1 MDHFHKLQLGE
12 QYAYGLSWPSFGP
25 PLEYPSIWGRE
36 QIRNTFFCVSYEFMD
51 DSLRIIIYYTE
62 GGDKMRKNIFPHLRK
77 TFAEKL
83 WPTFF
88 RKTKTFSAKLFPQNF
103 FRKIFS
109 AKFFPQFFFP
119 QNFFSAKFFT
129 QIFFPQN
136 HKLDLVSA
144 GEPSL
149 KSNLSSGSITDQLK
163 PIGVSK
169 IKNSKILLY
178 FVMNTLYS
186 DFTNRNFNGN
196 TIMESQAEPM
206 FDPMLDRPHRLGQ
219 PTSMGS
225 RPP

>member
-1 MDHFHKLQLGE
+1 MT
-12 QYAYGLSWPSFGP
+12 
-25 PLEYPSIWGRE
+25 
-36 QIRNTFFCVSYEFMD
+36 NFFPQS
-51 DSLRIIIYYTE
+51 
-62 GGDKMRKNIFPHLRK
+62 
-77 TFAEKL
+77 
-83 WPTFF
+83 PTFF

-109 AKFFPQFFFP
+109 AKFFTQIFFP
-119 QNFFSAKFFT
+119 

-149 KSNLSSGSITDQLK
+149 KSNLSRGSITDQLK